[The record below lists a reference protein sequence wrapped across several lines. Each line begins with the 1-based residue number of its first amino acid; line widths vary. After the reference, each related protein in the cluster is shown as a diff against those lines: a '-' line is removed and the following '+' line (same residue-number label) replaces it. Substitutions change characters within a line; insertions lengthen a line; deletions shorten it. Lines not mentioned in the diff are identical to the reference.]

1 MIHLSGVALAR
12 GARSLL
18 ADASLRIH
26 AGERVGVVGRNGC
39 GKSTLFAL
47 LRSQIQPD
55 AGHCEVPADWR
66 IAAMEQEV
74 AASARRAI
82 DFVLDG
88 DAELRALETAIAT
101 AGDAEL
107 GELHARFAAIDGY
120 RAAARA
126 HELLDGLGCCRKLP
140 EILSLLSHKH
150 DRQRKPL
157 ARHIHLSRC
166 LGHMVPRL
174 D

>member
-74 AASARRAI
+74 AASARSALFNRKCPEPSKFDTITLDQSICNPAKESI
-82 DFVLDG
+82 DYL
-88 DAELRALETAIAT
+88 LNISQIQMRIAF
-101 AGDAEL
+101 G
-107 GELHARFAAIDGY
+107 
-120 RAAARA
+120 
-126 HELLDGLGCCRKLP
+126 
-140 EILSLLSHKH
+140 
-150 DRQRKPL
+150 
-157 ARHIHLSRC
+157 
-166 LGHMVPRL
+166 
-174 D
+174 